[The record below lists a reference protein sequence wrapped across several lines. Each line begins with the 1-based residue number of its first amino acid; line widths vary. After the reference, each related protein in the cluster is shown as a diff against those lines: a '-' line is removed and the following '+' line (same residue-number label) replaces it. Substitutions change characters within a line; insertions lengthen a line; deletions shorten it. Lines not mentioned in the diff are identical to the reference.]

1 MRITQCKFK
10 RFQQFAQSWLNAH
23 VTAEQQNQCNEWLLG
38 NNNIN
43 TPNNNNNAWSMSP
56 KTKVILQN
64 ELKKTPYRPY
74 QRYKVLS
81 AMGMGMGGTGGA
93 GVGCG
98 GGIGNI
104 TANTTTSTSM
114 GNVGAGG
121 STNII
126 TSSYNNSTNAITS
139 SITTMSTSPPTAAG
153 VNLTTLANVT
163 ALNVAAVNNK
173 DISAAV
179 GGGSTLTTSSA
190 MPILVS
196 TQNFNNVDGGL
207 MQSSAVNQEPAPQVR
222 PLES

>member
-23 VTAEQQNQCNEWLLG
+23 VTAEQQTQCNEWLLG
-38 NNNIN
+38 NNNII

-64 ELKKTPYRPY
+64 DLKKTPYRPY

-81 AMGMGMGGTGGA
+81 AMGGMGGTGGA
-93 GVGCG
+93 VAGSG

-104 TANTTTSTSM
+104 TANTTSTSI

-173 DISAAV
+173 DSNAV
-179 GGGSTLTTSSA
+179 GGSTVTTSSA